1 MFDNYPPHVTFP
13 CALNVFHRL
22 LVFILLCLPL
32 QLPQRCC
39 LIPKLRHF
47 ATKREDMI
55 TTIEARFE
63 AMEKACQ
70 LATTAVKI
78 PTVVI
83 EADPGFGK
91 SQIARQFGEQ
101 YFKKH
106 VEAARAAI
114 IYTLHAGSLEE
125 LCSSYL
131 EFAKLLDGD
140 PRQLHT
146 LSNMS
151 SSDVDTLAKK
161 LDTLIL
167 IVGEKLQE
175 LSSKPEDRLQ
185 WLVIVDNLLNWP
197 DPDKEEVDV
206 LEFLPH
212 CNNPKMKAASW
223 GKGRVLITMQ
233 LKGKFKEHGEEDAPA
248 MLSIIRLEEHQ
259 LSEDT
264 AAELLLRVAEPET
277 RLTTVQKP
285 KSVQRELKLL
295 AKKLDFIPLALV
307 TAAVFK
313 KSMTESN
320 AGFSWAGC
328 LQHIQ
333 AAMHRKV
340 PHTEYRYGCLQE
352 VTRITLQRLAE
363 TCEVTK
369 MAFIAV
375 GYCKNQSIPSELIKQ
390 FICKQVSV
398 EDDMQIMK
406 LEACPLL
413 SCGPVQTGPD
423 KTRRQTLYRMH
434 QVTHGILQAAMLP
447 QWEKQQPLA
456 SPHFQPLLGVALE
469 LNEESDAIQKRFLGS
484 HLISLAAHARKEYH
498 KHVKQRRWKEIP
510 DIICA
515 AVSSSAY
522 SPLSMDTQLEYIQDC
537 VKMAMSGEIEAVTR
551 IDQARYQSVEC
562 GALAGS
568 GKEQQARDVGAEALS
583 IMVEEK
589 APAQLIASSLQSLS
603 WHYGNEVHFGI
614 KTMESHLHYVA
625 KASGGEDTRQ
635 YAVAL
640 MQLGELW
647 KKIDRSKGRK
657 ALETAVDILS
667 KEGDSID
674 LAVALGYYARF
685 LLSSWS
691 ASDIREA
698 LRLCKQSASITE
710 KLVSKD
716 TMLHIDRYSTLGRA
730 YVTNLKPSEAI
741 RVLTPVL
748 RKVQDL
754 HKRPEAEWRL
764 QQALAVAHLMRG
776 DIDKCLDLLRKN
788 VKLQKRDIHVSR
800 GDRWMNS
807 FFLVVLPVVNW
818 LLVKP
823 ISAMSRLCM
832 RKKLQRP
839 QQPAIEEEEDMETD

>member
-1 MFDNYPPHVTFP
+1 M
-13 CALNVFHRL
+13 
-22 LVFILLCLPL
+22 LVVMLCLPL
-32 QLPQRCC
+32 QLPQRCS
-39 LIPKLRHF
+39 LIPKPKHF
-47 ATKREDMI
+47 VAKREDMI
-55 TTIEARFE
+55 TTMEAQFE
-63 AMEKACQ
+63 AMEEVCQ

-101 YFKKH
+101 YFKKQ
-106 VEAARAAI
+106 VGAARAAI
-114 IYTLHAGSLEE
+114 VFTLHAGNLEE

-140 PRQLHT
+140 PQQLDT
-146 LSNMS
+146 LRNMS
-151 SSDVDTLAKK
+151 SSDVDTLAQK
-161 LDTLIL
+161 LDTLIG

-206 LEFLPH
+206 LEFLPYY
-212 CNNPKMKAASW
+212 NNPKMKETCW

-233 LKGKFKEHGEEDAPA
+233 LKGKFKEHGEEDASA

-259 LSEDT
+259 LSEDM

-277 RLTTVQKP
+277 ELTTVQKP
-285 KSVQRELKLL
+285 KRVQREMKLL

-340 PHTEYRYGCLQE
+340 HNTEYRYGCLQE

-369 MAFIAV
+369 MAFIVV

-413 SCGPVQTGPD
+413 SCTSAQTGPD
-423 KTRRQTLYRMH
+423 KTRRHTLYRMH
-434 QVTHGILQAAMLP
+434 QVTHGILQVAMLP
-447 QWEKQQPLA
+447 QWEKQQPLD
-456 SPHFQPLLGVALE
+456 SPHFRPLLGVALE
-469 LNEESDAIQKRFLGS
+469 LNEESDVALKRFLGS
-484 HLISLAAHARKEYH
+484 HLISLATHARKEYH
-498 KHVKQRRWKEIP
+498 KHVKPRQWKEIP

-515 AVSSSAY
+515 AVRSSDY

-537 VKMAMSGEIEAVTR
+537 VKMAMSGEIEEVTKT
-551 IDQARYQSVEC
+551 DQARYRSVEC
-562 GALAGS
+562 GVLAES
-568 GKEQQARDVGAEALS
+568 GKEQQARDVGAEALT
-583 IMVEEK
+583 IMVKEN
-589 APAQLIASSLQSLS
+589 APAQLIATSLKNLS
-603 WHYGNEVHFGI
+603 WHYGDEVHFGI

-635 YAVAL
+635 YAVAR

-647 KKIDRSKGRK
+647 KKIDRNKGRK
-657 ALETAVDILS
+657 DLETAVDILS
-667 KEGDSID
+667 KEGDSVD
-674 LAVALGYYARF
+674 LSVALSYYSRF
-685 LLSSWS
+685 LLKSWS
-691 ASDIREA
+691 ASDLRKA
-698 LRLCKQSASITE
+698 LRMSKRCTRMME

-716 TMLHIDRYSTLGRA
+716 TMLHIDRYITLGRA
-730 YVTNLKPSEAI
+730 YMMNFEPSEA
-741 RVLTPVL
+741 VKALTPYL
-748 RKVQDL
+748 KKVRQL
-754 HKRPEAEWRL
+754 HRRPGAEWRL
-764 QQALAVAHLMRG
+764 QHILAQSHLMKG
-776 DIDKCLDLLRKN
+776 DIDKCLALLRRN
-788 VKLQKRDIHVSR
+788 AELQEQQDIHVSPT
-800 GDRWMNS
+800 DRRMTR
-807 FFLVVLPVVNW
+807 LAVLVLPVVNW

-823 ISAMSRLCM
+823 ISAMSRLCT
-832 RKKLQRP
+832 RKKLQTP